1 MTSIG
6 ITTTVVK
13 PVEDLVKDAIKDAL
27 TKRVG
32 AEKVVLPGFEGYE
45 PMDFPTVKVTT
56 EKVTTVTPVF
66 RTSEKHIESKKLF
79 PKLKFDSSFPVSV
92 YKPEDWDERI
102 RAFIPVVDPDYVL
115 DATITKDILL
125 AWENKE
131 KVLVYGP
138 TATGKSSCIEQLCAH
153 TCRPFFRLNCTG
165 DMDSSMIF
173 GQQQAKD
180 GSTYW
185 TDGTLT
191 EAVRY
196 GAVFAWDEW
205 DVTPSEISMGLQWLL
220 EENGKLFLKE
230 MPGTS
235 ADKFITP
242 EDRFRIVALGN
253 TQGQGDDTGA
263 HSGTNV
269 QNTATLDRFGTTVRM
284 GYMQEPVECKMLG
297 GKFPSIPEDWV
308 KNLVKFA
315 NLIRQGYS
323 SGQLT
328 LTMSPRALQAI
339 CKKVSYG
346 YALIAAV
353 DLSYTNKLTETQQ
366 KVSKELFRKIYGTKI
381 V

>member
-1 MTSIG
+1 MTSPA
-6 ITTTVVK
+6 VVK

-27 TKRVG
+27 TKRVS
-32 AEKVVLPGFEGYE
+32 AEKATIPRFDVDPL
-45 PMDFPTVKVTT
+45 DLFPHVEVTT
-56 EKVTTVTPVF
+56 KKVTTVTPEF
-66 RTSEKHIESKKLF
+66 RTSEKHMDAKKLF
-79 PKLKFDSSFPVSV
+79 PLLAFDYNFPVAV

-115 DATITKDILL
+115 DATVTKDILL
-125 AWENKE
+125 AWENNE

-138 TATGKSSCIEQLCAH
+138 TAAGKSSCIEQLCAH

-284 GYMQEPVECKMLG
+284 GYMVEAVECKMLN
-297 GKFPSIPEDWV
+297 GKFPGIPVDWI

-339 CKKVSYG
+339 CKKYAYG
-346 YALIAAV
+346 YALVTAI

-366 KVSKELFRKIYGTKI
+366 KVSKELFRKIYGTKTS
-381 V
+381 